1 MAEETPQG
9 GASATSELEKVREH
23 VRILVDL
30 GRIAGEAI
38 LLGDFLEQAVVQ
50 VARAVE
56 ISHAKILRYRV
67 ETGDFIVE
75 AGVGWQPGVVRTAT
89 LSADL
94 RSAPGRA
101 FRTGEPVIVR
111 DFQSQN
117 EYVISAFLKHHGIVS
132 LANAPMLIGAS
143 TWGVLEVDSTVPR
156 DFGPDSSDFLVAA
169 GTIIGACIRRLD
181 IEPAQNEQLSAAVL
195 EAQYRHMLLREM
207 EHRVKNNLQLI
218 LASITLQKRRY
229 AGGDVHLALD
239 HVAERITAI
248 SLAHDQLAARD
259 SGQIVKVSDYLRA
272 LCHSI
277 RRQVENVEIE
287 VATDEI
293 ELSVERAVA
302 LGLIVN
308 EAATNSVKHAF
319 GEGGG
324 RISVRLETGLPY
336 GLARLTVADNGRGI
350 QATPSQGSGLRL
362 IDALARKI
370 GAKVERASSN
380 QGTTI
385 TVLLP
390 ILPKTPS

>member
-1 MAEETPQG
+1 M
-9 GASATSELEKVREH
+9 REH

-143 TWGVLEVDSTVPR
+143 TWGVL
-156 DFGPDSSDFLVAA
+156 PDARRA
-169 GTIIGACIRRLD
+169 GVGS
-181 IEPAQNEQLSAAVL
+181 QLL
-195 EAQYRHMLLREM
+195 EAAQEW
-207 EHRVKNNLQLI
+207 
-218 LASITLQKRRY
+218 
-229 AGGDVHLALD
+229 AG
-239 HVAERITAI
+239 ERGYET
-248 SLAHDQLAARD
+248 
-259 SGQIVKVSDYLRA
+259 
-272 LCHSI
+272 
-277 RRQVENVEIE
+277 
-287 VATDEI
+287 
-293 ELSVERAVA
+293 
-302 LGLIVN
+302 
-308 EAATNSVKHAF
+308 F
-319 GEGGG
+319 
-324 RISVRLETGLPY
+324 RLECPNGQRPMLHMAIGMGYDIVGT
-336 GLARLTVADNGRGI
+336 RADADRGV
-350 QATPSQGSGLRL
+350 TM
-362 IDALARKI
+362 
-370 GAKVERASSN
+370 
-380 QGTTI
+380 
-385 TVLLP
+385 VLFEKHLG
-390 ILPKTPS
+390 